1 MAVASPTT
9 AFDCPRCGR
18 NLLPEAEGAT
28 SCPSCRWHGE
38 AYLCNPVAV
47 EIEAAKAV
55 LPDDAACVHHP
66 TKQAVAVCAGS
77 GDYVCS
83 LCAVPLDGETYS
95 AQYLSKGGKKKA
107 EKAFERRLA
116 RPDRELSLCLVL
128 CLLVVFAA
136 PICLPLAI
144 RSLVRMIRQRRT
156 DPVYRRIVGRG
167 SVIVSAV
174 ITGLFCALIVLVILV
189 FIF

>member
-55 LPDDAACVHHP
+55 LPDDATCVHHP

-83 LCAVPLDGETYS
+83 LCAITLDGETYS
-95 AQYLSKGGKKKA
+95 AQYLNKVGKKKA

-116 RPDRELSLCLVL
+116 RPDREVSLCLL
-128 CLLVVFAA
+128 FCLFFTIAI

-144 RSLVRMIRQRRT
+144 RSLVKMIRQRRT
-156 DPVYRRIVGRG
+156 DPLYRQVVGTG
-167 SVIVSAV
+167 SVIAAV
-174 ITGLFCALIVLVILV
+174 VIIGLFCALVVFVILALT
-189 FIF
+189 F